1 MVDMTMCTNDHQRL
15 EPMAVDEAEEFV
27 FLARIG
33 AAWVDNDTFFDNVVV
48 YDIGV
53 FRERIKDKGFE
64 LEHKYCF
71 DTALRQAQGPLRDM
85 FFGAK
90 VGIFPQ
96 HSKDFTYL
104 CPLIWD

>member
-15 EPMAVDEAEEFV
+15 EPMAVDEAKEFV

-33 AAWVDNDTFFDNVVV
+33 ATRVDDDTFFDNVVV

-96 HSKDFTYL
+96 HSKDFAYL